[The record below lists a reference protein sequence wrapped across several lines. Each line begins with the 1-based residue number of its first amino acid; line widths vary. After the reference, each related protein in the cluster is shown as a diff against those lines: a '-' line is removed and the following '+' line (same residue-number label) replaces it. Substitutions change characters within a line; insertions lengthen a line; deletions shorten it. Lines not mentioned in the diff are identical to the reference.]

1 MTSEQRPPVEHIDH
15 EASVDVTVR
24 RSPRYGRF
32 LLIGAILG
40 VLVALILTSVFG
52 PSAEAEAAAPK
63 TFSFGQVFGF
73 MALVCI
79 AAGALLSGLLAL
91 LLDRT
96 LGRRTRSYVA
106 EHDTVGYDEPEDE
119 PAPAQPG
126 DESSHP
132 GTATPQAN

>member
-32 LLIGAILG
+32 LLIGAIVG
-40 VLVALILTSVFG
+40 VVVALILTTVFG
-52 PSAEAEAAAPK
+52 PSADAEATAAK

-79 AAGALLSGLLAL
+79 AVGGLLSGLLAL

-96 LGRRTRSYVA
+96 LGRRTRTYLA

-119 PAPAQPG
+119 PAPAQFSDQAEQPG
-126 DESSHP
+126 AGAP
-132 GTATPQAN
+132 RQN